1 MHREGPS
8 LQSRPLDEDPGL
20 NFRCA
25 CVVDGSSGSQLD
37 GARAAGNP
45 ESVTEAAKA
54 IEILE
59 GTLDHILYQNDESG
73 YSVAV
78 VVVATERGDLRE
90 LQRVTIVG
98 NLAGLEVGSSI
109 RAHGKIEKHPRFG
122 DQFRVIDFETVRPAG
137 AVALERYLASEIY
150 GVGPKTARAIA
161 EHFGDQLGEVLDNT
175 PERMRE
181 VPGVGPVAARLI
193 AAAWRDSS
201 GLRELT
207 VFLRGHNVAAAHAR
221 RIHKFYGKEAL
232 EVVRSDPYVLA
243 RTIHGIGFRTADL
256 VAEKLGIPR
265 NSIQRARAAI
275 LYLLERMSDEG
286 HVYAPFAYLE
296 GQFSSGLEMEPE
308 LAREA
313 VKELA
318 TTGEVVVEESRDDD
332 GEGAHTAVY
341 LTRLH
346 EAEVNVATRIGE
358 LSAGRGMT
366 KDAIEAAVAAAI
378 KSSPLELST
387 EQKSALRCALASRVT
402 VITGGPGTGKT
413 TLLRSLL
420 AALAHVGLKP
430 TLAAPT
436 GRAARRL
443 QEASGRDAKTIHR
456 LLEYSP
462 ESGGFVRG
470 KEFPLRTNYLI
481 IDEASMMDL
490 ELASSVFSAL
500 MPNSSILLVG
510 DKDQLP
516 SVGAGSVLKDVI
528 ASDFVPVV
536 QLREVYR
543 QARQSLIVANAH
555 RLNRGEFPE
564 LANDADGDFFFFER
578 NAAEDVLATIKQLVQ
593 NRLVGKFGLTDAR
606 EIQVLTPMNRGPL
619 GTHYLNKELQ
629 NLLNPVGRELRSG
642 DRTFREGDR
651 VIQLRN
657 NYDKAVFNGS
667 IGRVVAINSEK
678 ARVSVLF
685 EETHADYELSEL
697 DELALAYAISV
708 HKSQGS
714 QYPAVVMPI
723 HSTHYLMLRR
733 NLLYTAITRAE
744 RVCVLVGTRSALQQA
759 VRNQDERMR
768 FSRLAA
774 RLHVD

>member
-1 MHREGPS
+1 MDG
-8 LQSRPLDEDPGL
+8 LD
-20 NFRCA
+20 A
-25 CVVDGSSGSQLD
+25 HQLD
-37 GARAAGNP
+37 GGRAAGNP
-45 ESVTEAAKA
+45 ERVAEAAKA
-54 IEILE
+54 NETLE
-59 GTLDHILYQNDESG
+59 GTLDQILYVNEESG
-73 YSVAV
+73 YLVAV
-78 VVVATERGDLRE
+78 VGVTSEHGDIR
-90 LQRVTIVG
+90 RVTVTG
-98 NLAGLEVGSSI
+98 NLAGVEVGSSI
-109 RAHGKIEKHPRFG
+109 RAQGGFERHPRFG
-122 DQFRVIDFETVRPAG
+122 EQFKVVDFETVRPAG
-137 AVALERYLASEIY
+137 AVALERYLASEIH
-150 GVGPKTARAIA
+150 GVGPRLARRIA
-161 EHFGDQLGEVLDNT
+161 EHFGEELGEVLDNQ

-181 VPGVGPVAARLI
+181 VSGIGAAVARRI

-207 VFLRGHNVAAAHAR
+207 VFLRGHNIAAAHAR

-232 EVVRSDPYVLA
+232 EVVRRDPYVLA
-243 RTIHGIGFRTADL
+243 RTIHGIGFRTADA
-256 VAEKLGIPR
+256 VAEKLGVPR
-265 NSIQRARAAI
+265 NSIQRARAAV

-286 HVYAPFAYLE
+286 HVYSPFEYLE
-296 GQFSSGLEMEPE
+296 GQFRTALEMEPD

-313 VKELA
+313 VAELA
-318 TTGEVVVEESRDDD
+318 VSGEVVVEQSGENYSD
-332 GEGAHTAVY
+332 GAHRSVGAHTAVY
-341 LTRLH
+341 LARLH
-346 EAEVNVATRIGE
+346 AAEVNVATRIKE
-358 LSAGRGMT
+358 LSAGR
-366 KDAIEAAVAAAI
+366 AIGKELIERALAAAV
-378 KSSPLELST
+378 KSSELELSV
-387 EQKSALRCALASRVT
+387 EQKSALRCALASKVT

-420 AALAHVGLKP
+420 VALGEVGLKP

-456 LLEYSP
+456 LLEYAP

-490 ELASSVFSAL
+490 ELASSVLSAL

-528 ASDFVPVV
+528 GSDFVPVV

-543 QARQSLIVANAH
+543 QARRSLIVANAH
-555 RLNRGEFPE
+555 RLNRGQPPE
-564 LANDADGDFFFFER
+564 LSNDAEGDFFFFER
-578 NAAEDVLATIKQLVQ
+578 IAADDVVATIKQLVQ
-593 NRLVGKFGLTDAR
+593 QRLVGKFGISDPR

-619 GTHYLNKELQ
+619 GTHALNRELQ
-629 NLLNPVGRELRSG
+629 NLLNPAGRELRVG

-667 IGRVVAINSEK
+667 IGRIVSIDPQK
-678 ARVSVLF
+678 ARVVVVF
-685 EETHADYELSEL
+685 EETHADYDLSEMH
-697 DELALAYAISV
+697 ELALAYAISV

-723 HSTHYLMLRR
+723 HSSHYLMLRR

-744 RVCVLVGTRSALQQA
+744 RVCVLVGTKSALQQA
-759 VRNQDERMR
+759 VRNQDERLR

>member
-1 MHREGPS
+1 MAQAH
-8 LQSRPLDEDPGL
+8 Q
-20 NFRCA
+20 A
-25 CVVDGSSGSQLD
+25 
-37 GARAAGNP
+37 
-45 ESVTEAAKA
+45 TET
-54 IEILE
+54 LE
-59 GTLDHILYQNDESG
+59 GILDQVLFVNDKNG

-78 VVVATERGDLRE
+78 VVVAGEHGDFR
-90 LQRVTIVG
+90 RVTVVG
-98 NLAGLEVGSSI
+98 NLAGLEVGSTI
-109 RAHGKIEKHPRFG
+109 RAQGAFEQHPRFG
-122 DQFRVIDFETVRPAG
+122 DQFHVVDYETVRPAG
-137 AVALERYLASEIY
+137 AVALERYLASEIK
-150 GVGPKTARAIA
+150 GVGPALARRIA
-161 EHFGDQLGEVLDNT
+161 EHFGNSLGEVLDNA

-181 VPGVGPVAARLI
+181 VPGVGPVVARAI

-207 VFLRGHNVAAAHAR
+207 VFVRGHGLAASHAR
-221 RIHKFYGKEAL
+221 RIHKFYGKNAL

-243 RTIHGIGFRTADL
+243 RTIHGIGFRTADA

-265 NSIQRARAAI
+265 NSIQRARAAV
-275 LYLLERMSDEG
+275 LYLLESMSDEG
-286 HVYAPFAYLE
+286 HVYSPFEYLE
-296 GQFSSGLEMEPE
+296 GQFRTALEMEPE

-313 VKELA
+313 VGELA
-318 TTGEVVVEESRDDD
+318 ASGEVVVEQADD
-332 GEGAHTAVY
+332 HTAVY
-341 LTRLH
+341 LARLH
-346 EAEVNVATRIGE
+346 AAEVNVARRIAELNAGRAMNRELIQRALDAAVRSSALE
-358 LSAGRGMT
+358 LSA
-366 KDAIEAAVAAAI
+366 
-378 KSSPLELST
+378 

-420 AALAHVGLKP
+420 AALAEVGLKP

-443 QEASGRDAKTIHR
+443 QEACGRDAKTIHR

-490 ELASSVFSAL
+490 ELASSLLSAL
-500 MPNSSILLVG
+500 MPNCSLLLVG
-510 DKDQLP
+510 DRDQLP
-516 SVGAGSVLKDVI
+516 SVGPGSVLKDVI

-543 QARQSLIVANAH
+543 QARRSLIVANAH
-555 RLNRGEFPE
+555 RLNRGEFPDIS
-564 LANDADGDFFFFER
+564 NDPGGDFFFFER

-593 NRLVGKFGLTDAR
+593 QRLIGRFGISDPR

-619 GTHYLNKELQ
+619 GTQVLNRELQ
-629 NLLNPVGRELRSG
+629 SLLNPSGRELRAG
-642 DRTFREGDR
+642 DRVFREGDR

-657 NYDKAVFNGS
+657 NYDKDVFNGS
-667 IGRVVAINSEK
+667 IGRILAIDSDK
-678 ARVSVLF
+678 ARVSVAF
-685 EETHADYELSEL
+685 EETHAEYDLSEL

-714 QYPAVVMPI
+714 QYPAIVMPI
-723 HSTHYLMLRR
+723 HSSHYLMLRR

-744 RVCVLVGTRSALQQA
+744 RVCVLVGTKSALQQA
-759 VRNQDERMR
+759 VRNQDERLR

>member
-1 MHREGPS
+1 MAQAH
-8 LQSRPLDEDPGL
+8 Q
-20 NFRCA
+20 
-25 CVVDGSSGSQLD
+25 
-37 GARAAGNP
+37 AA
-45 ESVTEAAKA
+45 ET
-54 IEILE
+54 LE
-59 GTLDHILYQNDESG
+59 GTLDQVLFVNENNG

-78 VVVATERGDLRE
+78 VVVAGEHGDFR
-90 LQRVTIVG
+90 RVTVVG
-98 NLAGLEVGSSI
+98 NLAGLEVGSTI
-109 RAHGKIEKHPRFG
+109 RAQGGFEQHPRFG
-122 DQFRVIDFETVRPAG
+122 DQFHVVDFETVRPAG
-137 AVALERYLASEIY
+137 AVALERYLASEIK
-150 GVGPKTARAIA
+150 GVGPALARRIA
-161 EHFGDQLGEVLDNT
+161 EHFGDSLGEVLDNA

-181 VPGVGPVAARLI
+181 VPGIGAAVTRAI

-207 VFLRGHNVAAAHAR
+207 VFLRGHGAASHAR
-221 RIHKFYGKEAL
+221 RIHKFYGKDAL
-232 EVVRSDPYVLA
+232 DVVRRDPYVLA
-243 RTIHGIGFRTADL
+243 RTIHGIGFRTADT

-265 NSIQRARAAI
+265 NSIQRARAAV

-286 HVYAPFAYLE
+286 HVYSPFEYLE
-296 GQFSSGLEMEPE
+296 GQFRTALEMEPE
-308 LAREA
+308 LARAA
-313 VKELA
+313 VSELA
-318 TTGEVVVEESRDDD
+318 ASGDVVVEQADD
-332 GEGAHTAVY
+332 HTAVY
-341 LTRLH
+341 LARLH
-346 EAEVNVATRIGE
+346 EAEVNVARRIAE
-358 LSAGRGMT
+358 LNAGRAMN
-366 KDAIEAAVAAAI
+366 KDLIQRALDAAVR
-378 KSSPLELST
+378 SSELELSL

-420 AALAHVGLKP
+420 VALAEVGLKP

-490 ELASSVFSAL
+490 ELASSLLSAL
-500 MPNSSILLVG
+500 MPNCSLLLVG
-510 DKDQLP
+510 DRDQLP
-516 SVGAGSVLKDVI
+516 SVGPGSVLKDVI

-543 QARQSLIVANAH
+543 QARRSLIVANAH
-555 RLNRGEFPE
+555 RLNRGEFPDIS
-564 LANDADGDFFFFER
+564 NDAEGDFFFFER

-593 NRLVGKFGLTDAR
+593 QRLIGRFGINDPR

-619 GTHYLNKELQ
+619 GTHILNRELQ
-629 NLLNPVGRELRSG
+629 SLLNPSGRELRAG
-642 DRTFREGDR
+642 DRVFREGDR

-657 NYDKAVFNGS
+657 NYDKDVFNGS
-667 IGRVVAINSEK
+667 IGRILAIDSDK
-678 ARVSVLF
+678 ARVSVAF
-685 EETHADYELSEL
+685 EETHAEYDLSEL

-714 QYPAVVMPI
+714 QYPAIVMPI
-723 HSTHYLMLRR
+723 HSSHYLMLRR
-733 NLLYTAITRAE
+733 NLFYTAITRAE
-744 RVCVLVGTRSALQQA
+744 RVCVLVGTKSALQQA
-759 VRNQDERMR
+759 VRNQDERLR